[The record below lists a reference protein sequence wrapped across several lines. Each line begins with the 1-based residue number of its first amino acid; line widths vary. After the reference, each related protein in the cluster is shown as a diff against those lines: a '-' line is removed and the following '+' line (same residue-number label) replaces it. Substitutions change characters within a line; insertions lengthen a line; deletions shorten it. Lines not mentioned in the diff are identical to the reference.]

1 MWSNFNQG
9 VSPCG
14 MEVLMSVTKVWKWLI
29 AAMLCI
35 GLATPALAAD
45 TYGRVVAYDKASKKM
60 TFIEDALGWSNPK
73 RPEFTMLPA
82 KVVTLAEDPG
92 DMAPKA
98 GGRLRVDY
106 GEKVIIIYNPKTEK
120 IETFTIEVV
129 STTADVAPDSPLLL
143 EDGKMKKF
151 PIVDKAKA
159 EITIYSKRQNN
170 LATIRVPAELMD
182 LDNAVWDD
190 GHNVKV
196 TIDGGT
202 GKDFVNIS
210 KAK

>member
-1 MWSNFNQG
+1 M
-9 VSPCG
+9 
-14 MEVLMSVTKVWKWLI
+14 TATRTWKWLI
-29 AAMLCI
+29 AALLCI

-45 TYGRVVAYDKASKKM
+45 TYGRVVAYDKDSKKM
-60 TFIEDALGWSNPK
+60 TFIEDALAWANPK
-73 RPEFTMLPA
+73 RPEFTVLPA
-82 KVVTLAEDPG
+82 RVVTLAEDPG

-106 GEKVIIIYNPKTEK
+106 DEKVIIIYNPKTEK
-120 IETFTIEVV
+120 IETLTIEIV
-129 STTADVAPDSPLLL
+129 STTPDVTPDSPLLL

-151 PIVDKAKA
+151 PIVDKEKA

-182 LDNAVWDD
+182 LDNSVWDD
-190 GHNVKV
+190 GHNIKV
-196 TIDGGT
+196 VVEGDM

-210 KAK
+210 KAN